1 MTAKT
6 ILTYIAM
13 LAGVSLSGYFGPWWA
28 PAAFVVLL
36 AALMQMTPKKAI
48 MAGGI
53 SVSIVY
59 LFMAV
64 WMNNMDKADIIG
76 KTGMLMGGL
85 SSVAMIVVTTL
96 IGLITGVLAGWVG
109 SGIGG
114 MLGKR

>member
-1 MTAKT
+1 MTTKT
-6 ILTYIAM
+6 VTAFVIILI
-13 LAGVSLSGYFGPWWA
+13 GSFVSGYFGPWWA

-36 AALMQMTPKKAI
+36 AGLMQMTPKKAI
-48 MAGGI
+48 LAGGL
-53 SVSIVY
+53 SVGVVY
-59 LFMAV
+59 LIMAA
-64 WMNNMDKADIIG
+64 WMNSMDKADIIG

-96 IGLITGVLAGWVG
+96 IGVITGVLAGWVG

>member
-13 LAGVSLSGYFGPWWA
+13 LAGVILSGYFGPWWA

-36 AALMQMTPKKAI
+36 AGLMQMTPKKAI
-48 MAGGI
+48 MAGGL
-53 SVSIVY
+53 SVGVVY
-59 LFMAV
+59 LIMAA
-64 WMNNMDKADIIG
+64 WMNSMDKTDIIG

-96 IGLITGVLAGWVG
+96 IGVITGVLAGWVG